1 MRFPQTLT
9 RIAVS
14 VIEIQLEQN
23 YYLWNFLY
31 NMYIEVLRH
40 NLFFL
45 NSYNVLE
52 HFFIHEEENILLINL
67 DAKKYD
73 ADVFQVIKFHG
84 NFIGHIKWL
93 DVVVSCQ

>member
-14 VIEIQLEQN
+14 VIKIQLEQM
-23 YYLWNFLY
+23 FISRIFC
-31 NMYIEVLRH
+31 MICIQMLRH
-40 NLFFL
+40 NLFLL
-45 NSYNVLE
+45 NSSNVLE
-52 HFFIHEEENILLINL
+52 NVFIHEEENILLINL

-93 DVVVSCQ
+93 DVVS